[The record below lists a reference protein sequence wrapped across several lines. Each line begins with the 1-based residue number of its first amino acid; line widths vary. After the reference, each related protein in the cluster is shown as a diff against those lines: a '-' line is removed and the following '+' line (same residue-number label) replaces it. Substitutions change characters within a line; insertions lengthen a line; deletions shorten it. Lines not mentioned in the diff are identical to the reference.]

1 MNVPYGKVDWAEDI
15 ISPFKKETT
24 TNDANLDRSTKIRA
38 PAHDIFESQNA
49 VLDLDEGNHES
60 KRTLKC
66 IIVGKS
72 KKDQSSDQ
80 PICYVLLV
88 EESQVRKP
96 GVYERVGVAQLP
108 ESQIDFTTSSSV
120 VDIQ

>member
-1 MNVPYGKVDWAEDI
+1 MNVPYAKVDWAKDI
-15 ISPFKKETT
+15 ISPFQKEKT
-24 TNDANLDRSTKIRA
+24 TNDANLDGSAQLRA
-38 PAHDIFESQNA
+38 PAYGIFKSQNT
-49 VLDLDEGNHES
+49 VLDLDEGNHKS

-72 KKDQSSDQ
+72 KDQSGDQ
-80 PICYVLLV
+80 RICYVLLV
-88 EESQVRKP
+88 EESQGRNP

-120 VDIQ
+120 VDIR

>member
-1 MNVPYGKVDWAEDI
+1 MNVPYGKVDWAKDI
-15 ISPFKKETT
+15 ISLFQKETT
-24 TNDANLDRSTKIRA
+24 TNDVNLDRSVQLRA
-38 PAHDIFESQNA
+38 PAYGIFESQNA
-49 VLDLDEGNHES
+49 ALDLDEGNYKS

-66 IIVGKS
+66 IIVGKG
-72 KKDQSSDQ
+72 KKDQASDQ

-88 EESQVRKP
+88 EESQGRKP
-96 GVYERVGVAQLP
+96 GVYKRVGVAQLP